1 MFGPLEINV
10 KTYLFSYSYQGA
22 DCVFEI
28 RADSADDAR
37 KRVARLQYAT
47 LDGELVA
54 KVPATPMLTS
64 VLSPLLSF
72 LARVGSLIR
81 R

>member
-1 MFGPLEINV
+1 M
-10 KTYLFSYSYQGA
+10 KTYLFSYTYQGA
-22 DCVFEI
+22 ESVFEI

-37 KRVARLQYAT
+37 RRVARLQYAT

-54 KVPATPMLTS
+54 KIPATPVLTGIM
-64 VLSPLLSF
+64 SPCVNF
-72 LARVGSLIR
+72 LARIGSLVR